1 MPIVT
6 VQLMEG
12 VLTKEQKRSLM
23 EGITGAV
30 TKVYGPPMRLFMHV
44 VIEEIKAGDWI
55 AAGNQ
60 ITPERVRKI
69 SPNTWRNRSA
79 PRGGTARKRTTD
91 GGAAAAGSRRRPARG

>member
-12 VLTKEQKRSLM
+12 VLTNEQKKSLM
-23 EGITGAV
+23 DGITDAV
-30 TKVYGPPMRLFMHV
+30 TRVYGPPMRMFMHV

-60 ITPERVRKI
+60 ITPDRVRKI
-69 SPNTWRNRSA
+69 SPNTWRSPA
-79 PRGGTARKRTTD
+79 PRKTARASPRGTTK
-91 GGAAAAGSRRRPARG
+91 RRRTS

>member
-12 VLTKEQKRSLM
+12 VLTTEQKKSLM
-23 EGITGAV
+23 DGITDAV

-44 VIEEIKAGDWI
+44 VLEEIKAGDWI
-55 AAGNQ
+55 GAGDP

-69 SPNTWRNRSA
+69 APNTWRSPRS
-79 PRGGTARKRTTD
+79 RKASRKPAHGPVTRRTV
-91 GGAAAAGSRRRPARG
+91 

>member
-12 VLTKEQKRSLM
+12 VLTKEQKKSLM
-23 EGITGAV
+23 DGITDAV
-30 TKVYGPPMRLFMHV
+30 TRVYGPPMRLFMHV
-44 VIEEIKAGDWI
+44 VLEEIKAGDWI

-69 SPNTWRNRSA
+69 APNTWRNPTSRKA
-79 PRGGTARKRTTD
+79 PRKTARVAVKRRT
-91 GGAAAAGSRRRPARG
+91 AS

>member
-12 VLTKEQKRSLM
+12 VLSKEQKKSLM
-23 EGITGAV
+23 DGITDAV
-30 TKVYGPPMRLFMHV
+30 TRVYGPPMRMFMHV

-69 SPNTWRNRSA
+69 SPNTWRN
-79 PRGGTARKRTTD
+79 PVARKTPAPAD
-91 GGAAAAGSRRRPARG
+91 AAATKRRRKA

>member
-23 EGITGAV
+23 DGITDAV
-30 TKVYGPPMRLFMHV
+30 TKVYGPPMRMFMHV
-44 VIEEIKAGDWI
+44 VLEEIKGGDWI

-69 SPNTWRNRSA
+69 APNTWRNPS
-79 PRGGTARKRTTD
+79 ARKTAASRTR
-91 GGAAAAGSRRRPARG
+91 AGVKRRRKA

>member
-12 VLTKEQKRSLM
+12 VLTNEQKRSLM
-23 EGITGAV
+23 DGIVDAV

-44 VIEEIKAGDWI
+44 VLEEIKAGDWI
-55 AAGNQ
+55 ASGNQ

-69 SPNTWRNRSA
+69 SPSTWRN
-79 PRGGTARKRTTD
+79 PTARQSSASPRRVASRGATPRKRK
-91 GGAAAAGSRRRPARG
+91 A

>member
-12 VLTKEQKRSLM
+12 VLTKEQKKSLM
-23 EGITGAV
+23 DGITDAV
-30 TKVYGPPMRLFMHV
+30 TRVYGPPMRLFMHV
-44 VIEEIKAGDWI
+44 VLEEIKAGDWI

-69 SPNTWRNRSA
+69 APNTWRNPTSRKAPRKTARSA
-79 PRGGTARKRTTD
+79 VKRRI
-91 GGAAAAGSRRRPARG
+91 AS